1 MEGGGGGGVDE
12 ETELK
17 VEQLGYTLGQ
27 HPSVKQI
34 STPANED

>member
-1 MEGGGGGGVDE
+1 MDE

-27 HPSVKQI
+27 YPSVKQI
-34 STPANED
+34 SAPVNED